1 MKHLI
6 FFILLKIKCFLSHSI
21 LNIKICCIMKLE
33 NAFRR
38 LEMKK
43 TALHE
48 THLKLQAKM
57 IDFAN
62 YEMPVSYEGINAEH
76 LSVRTHMGI
85 FDVSHMGEFLIE
97 GKDALA
103 FTNYLVSNHIDDD
116 LTKVTYALLL
126 NDQGYPLDDLL
137 VYVIQ
142 KNQVLLVV
150 NAGNRDKDFAWVLEQ
165 SKSFDVDVRDV
176 SDTYGQVA
184 IQGPRVKEI
193 IDTLLDTTVSDLTFM
208 TFKVV
213 PYLDGHVIVSR
224 TGYTGEDGFEVYG
237 YPAFIKNLWD
247 DALAHGVKP
256 CGLGARD
263 TLRFQANLPLYG
275 QEIGEDITPY
285 EAGLGFAIK
294 LDKENFIGKDACIHH
309 KENKTRKLVGFE
321 LLERNIPRHGYKV
334 FKDNEEIGEV
344 TTGYLLPDYDKPIG
358 LALINQEH
366 GSLGT
371 EIEIQIRNK
380 MVKAVIR
387 NKKFYTKNYKK

>member
-1 MKHLI
+1 
-6 FFILLKIKCFLSHSI
+6 
-21 LNIKICCIMKLE
+21 
-33 NAFRR
+33 
-38 LEMKK
+38 MKK

-57 IDFAN
+57 IEFAN

-358 LALINQEH
+358 LALINQAH